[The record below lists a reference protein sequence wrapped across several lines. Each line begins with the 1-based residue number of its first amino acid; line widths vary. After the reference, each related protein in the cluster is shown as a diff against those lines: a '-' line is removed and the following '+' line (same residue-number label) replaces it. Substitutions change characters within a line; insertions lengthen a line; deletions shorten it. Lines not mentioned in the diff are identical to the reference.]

1 MNDPS
6 HAINVIAAEQVRRDA
21 AQRLQSVVQALQVS
35 VHEIERYHAKLAEAR
50 SDTERAKLM
59 NWTVHYLVCCT
70 VPNSRIDLIAES
82 QFDLDA
88 LCKE

>member
-70 VPNSRIDLIAES
+70 VPNLRIDLIAES